1 MFDFEKLLVYQ
12 KAKLF
17 QQGIKPL
24 VEQVMPKDRIL
35 ANQLRRA
42 ALSIPLNIA
51 ESTGRFTKPDKRN
64 FFIIARGSVV
74 ECAAIFD
81 IMHDENTLDDKTFQ
95 HLMGSAAELSKML
108 YGLIKSLS

>member
-1 MFDFEKLLVYQ
+1 
-12 KAKLF
+12 
-17 QQGIKPL
+17 
-24 VEQVMPKDRIL
+24 
-35 ANQLRRA
+35 
-42 ALSIPLNIA
+42 
-51 ESTGRFTKPDKRN
+51 KRN